1 MNLLNHFHPVLHYFF
16 IEHFPSMEQWY
27 SNSFKEEER
36 IGLPIEIITSIQQ
49 AYIQFMAIYWVLVIV
64 I

>member
-27 SNSFKEEER
+27 SNSLKEEKV
-36 IGLPIEIITSIQQ
+36 GLPTEITISIQQ
-49 AYIQFMAIYWVLVIV
+49 AYIQFMAIYWVLVTAI
-64 I
+64 

>member
-1 MNLLNHFHPVLHYFF
+1 MDLLNHFHPVLHYFF

-36 IGLPIEIITSIQQ
+36 LGLPTEITISIQQ
-49 AYIQFMAIYWVLVIV
+49 AYIQFMAIYWVLVTV